1 MAMSLNDV
9 LSVLRTKTA
18 PHIVGISLTIHS
30 QQEEPP
36 VSGQAPYIHYRYV
49 GYGALRYFPD
59 LPSGPGRRPSTEYL
73 STGVIAINASNAQ
86 VNVIHNGAFSG
97 GTGSLSEIQSFL
109 VNAAEIW
116 GIRIDPPYQSLVLK
130 GSPPSQSPARITITL
145 PNRPNRTA
153 WSVDLTDDNAF
164 VRGIGPD
171 PLHTNEKALY
181 CVAFG
186 PISPYAEIN

>member
-59 LPSGPGRRPSTEYL
+59 LPSGPGRRPSSEYL
-73 STGVIAINASNAQ
+73 STEGLNLSNAQ
-86 VNVIHNGAFSG
+86 VNVMHNGAFS
-97 GTGSLSEIQSFL
+97 
-109 VNAAEIW
+109 
-116 GIRIDPPYQSLVLK
+116 
-130 GSPPSQSPARITITL
+130 
-145 PNRPNRTA
+145 
-153 WSVDLTDDNAF
+153 
-164 VRGIGPD
+164 
-171 PLHTNEKALY
+171 
-181 CVAFG
+181 
-186 PISPYAEIN
+186 